1 MKHTITEETKKNEW
15 DAANLIDRATE
26 TIKRESKTKQN
37 AHKRKQYKKS
47 KWFNFLTIFFKLKLE
62 IITLQSI
69 QKHEK
74 RN

>member
-1 MKHTITEETKKNEW
+1 MFTEETKKKEW

-26 TIKRESKTKQN
+26 TFKRESKTKQN
-37 AHKRKQYKKS
+37 VHKRKQYKKKVQFS
-47 KWFNFLTIFFKLKLE
+47 NNFFKLKLE